1 MRRTAGLALPPQAPA
16 MRADDVKLLIRQEV
30 IGQQVGQHLLVGGIG
45 SHEKCSA
52 SQESRWPFS
61 AASTYPAAAK
71 AQRRRAASSSVLRI
85 TVNSCG
91 GGLAWVD
98 TFSPQRHKDHTRQ
111 VWQSAR
117 SRAPEYH
124 LADHGPGREA

>member
-1 MRRTAGLALPPQAPA
+1 

-30 IGQQVGQHLLVGGIG
+30 VDQQGHHVLVGGIRQPREVLREPG
-45 SHEKCSA
+45 IALAVLCRLNVPGGRKS
-52 SQESRWPFS
+52 
-61 AASTYPAAAK
+61 PAV
-71 AQRRRAASSSVLRI
+71 QSASSSVLRI

-98 TFSPQRHKDHTRQ
+98 TFSPQRHKNHTRQ

-117 SRAPEYH
+117 PRAPEYH
-124 LADHGPGREA
+124 LADRGPGREA